1 MPVVVLFKSESESP
15 DKFVQQLQKN
25 NFEAQNVNC
34 LSFQF
39 KNLEKLCD
47 EIEKVDDYQGLIFT
61 SLRSIQ
67 AVQNAVES
75 DPQRLSRWQGKS
87 NYSVGESTSEAA
99 KNLLGLN
106 TEGSG
111 TGNAQSLASLVV
123 EKHSNQQTKPFL
135 FPSGNLKQ
143 ETLEKSLNEN
153 SIEVRNVEVYETIQ
167 HVQLENSIKELR
179 TAKIDFLVFFSPSGV
194 KFSLPLLQKHEVKLD
209 GIKIIAIGPS
219 TKKYLE
225 ENNIKCF
232 QMCSKPTPESL
243 LEALNK

>member
-1 MPVVVLFKSESESP
+1 MVLFKSESEGP
-15 DKFVQQLQKN
+15 DKFVQQLQEN
-25 NFEAQNVNC
+25 NFEARFVNC
-34 LSFQF
+34 LSFKF

-75 DPQRLSRWQGKS
+75 GPLRLSRWQGKS

-99 KNLLGLN
+99 KNLLGLD

-111 TGNAQSLASLVV
+111 TGNAQTLASLIV
-123 EKHSNQQTKPFL
+123 EKHSHEQAKPFL

-153 SIEVRNVEVYETIQ
+153 SIEVQNVEVYETVQ
-167 HVQLENSIKELR
+167 HPELESSIKELK
-179 TAKIDFLVFFSPSGV
+179 TAKIDFLVFFSPSGA
-194 KFSLPLLQKHEVKLD
+194 KFSLPFLQKYELNLD

-225 ENNIKCF
+225 EINLKCF